1 MKRREVLLS
10 IVVPTRARAEYAAN
24 LIRSLHTSGSDD
36 FELLIREN
44 SGKPELERL
53 VQELADKRIRY
64 DFSAEDLNMHQNFDA
79 AIALATG
86 TFVCALGDD
95 DGILI
100 NRALHLLARARSDKI
115 DAVLTQT
122 LIYNWPGL
130 RHRFWGDIGGT
141 MVGEMFRERSER
153 LLNPLEERD
162 RVFESGVTSGLGLL
176 PRVYQGFVSRR
187 SLDALRE
194 RCGTCFPAAS
204 PDMANGVGLVPF
216 VNRLLYTP
224 RAAVIS
230 GHSPKS
236 GGGAG
241 AAGQHHG
248 RLEDRT
254 NLPPG
259 TLQTWDPCIPRFW
272 SGVTIYAQSAVAAAK
287 ASEPSPSIP
296 LAHHRLYAACLIY
309 EPRAYWNDVLAAARA
324 VPGSKVLLTA
334 LVAWAVTQMLTR
346 RAVTFLSN
354 ILSIGHAKRGERHG
368 TLADA
373 AASLSS
379 GRDR

>member
-1 MKRREVLLS
+1 MSGNEALLS
-10 IVVPTRARAEYAAN
+10 IVVPTRNRTEYAAN
-24 LIRSLHTSGSDD
+24 LIRALHKSASAD
-36 FELLIREN
+36 FELVVREN
-44 SGKPELERL
+44 SSQPELGGL
-53 VQELADKRIRY
+53 IAALGDARIRY
-64 DFSAEDLNMHQNFDA
+64 DYSAEDLNMHQNFDQ
-79 AIALATG
+79 AIMLATG
-86 TFVCALGDD
+86 AYVCALGDD

-100 NRALHLLARARSDKI
+100 DRALDVLTRARAEGV

-130 RHRFWGDIGGT
+130 RHRFWGDVGGT
-141 MVGEMFRERSER
+141 MAGQMFRETSER
-153 LLNPLEERD
+153 LLDPAKERD
-162 RVFESGVTSGLGLL
+162 RVFESGVTAGLGLL

-187 SLDALRE
+187 SLDALRQ

-216 VNRLLYTP
+216 VNRLLYSP
-224 RAAVIS
+224 EAAVIS
-230 GHSPKS
+230 GHSPRS

-241 AAGQHHG
+241 AAGRHHG

-259 TLQTWDPCIPRFW
+259 TLQAWDPAVPRFW
-272 SGVTIYAQSAVAAAK
+272 SGVTIYAQSAIAAAK
-287 ASEPSPSIP
+287 ASAPAPSIP

-309 EPRAYWNDVLAAARA
+309 EPRTYWPDVLAAARA
-324 VPGSKVLLTA
+324 APGSKALLGARMASAVLQA
-334 LVAWAVTQMLTR
+334 LAK

-354 ILSIGHAKRGERHG
+354 TLSVGLAKREERHD

-373 AASLSS
+373 SASFSV
-379 GRDR
+379 GRGR

>member
-1 MKRREVLLS
+1 MSGVELLLS
-10 IVVPTRARAEYAAN
+10 VVVPTRDRAEYAAS
-24 LIRSLHTSGSDD
+24 LIRSLHESTSGD
-36 FELLIREN
+36 FELVVREN
-44 SGKPELERL
+44 SSRPELGDL
-53 VQELADKRIRY
+53 IASLGDPRIRY
-64 DFSAEDLNMHQNFDA
+64 DYSTEDLNMHQNFDQ

-86 TFVCALGDD
+86 SFVCALGDD

-100 NRALHLLARARSDKI
+100 DRALHTLAFARTEGV

-130 RHRFWGDIGGT
+130 RHRFWGDVGGT
-141 MVGEMFRERSER
+141 MAGEMFREMSER
-153 LLNPLEERD
+153 LLDPAEERD
-162 RVFESGVTSGLGLL
+162 RIFRSGVTIGLGLL

-187 SLDALRE
+187 SLDALRQK
-194 RCGTCFPAAS
+194 CGTCFPAAS

-216 VNRLLYTP
+216 VNRVLYTP

-230 GHSPKS
+230 GHSPRS

-241 AAGQHHG
+241 AAGRHHG

-254 NLPPG
+254 NLPLG
-259 TLQTWDPCIPRFW
+259 TLQTWDPAIPRFW
-272 SGVTIYAQSAVAAAK
+272 SGVTIYAQSAIAAAK
-287 ASEPSPSIP
+287 ASAPSPSIP

-309 EPRAYWNDVLAAARA
+309 EPRAYWPDVLAAAHA
-324 VPGSKVLLTA
+324 APGSKVLLTIRVVGA
-334 LVAWAVTQMLTR
+334 VARTLAK

-354 ILSIGHAKRGERHG
+354 TLSVGRARRAERHE
-368 TLADA
+368 TLGEA

-379 GRDR
+379 GPG

>member
-1 MKRREVLLS
+1 MSGNKVLLS
-10 IVVPTRARAEYAAN
+10 IVVPTRDRTEYAAN
-24 LIRSLHTSGSDD
+24 LIRSLHESASPD
-36 FELLIREN
+36 FELVVREN
-44 SGKPELERL
+44 SSRPELG
-53 VQELADKRIRY
+53 ELIAALRDVRIRY
-64 DFSAEDLNMHQNFDA
+64 DYSAEDLNMHQNFDQ

-86 TFVCALGDD
+86 AYVCALGDD

-100 NRALHLLARARSDKI
+100 DRALDVLARARADGVE
-115 DAVLTQT
+115 AVLTQT

-130 RHRFWGDIGGT
+130 RHRFWGDVGGT
-141 MVGEMFRERSER
+141 MAGEMFRETSGRV
-153 LLNPLEERD
+153 LDPAKERD
-162 RVFESGVTSGLGLL
+162 RVFESGVTAGLGLL

-216 VNRLLYTP
+216 VNRLLYSAE
-224 RAAVIS
+224 AAVIS

-241 AAGQHHG
+241 AAGRHHG

-259 TLQTWDPCIPRFW
+259 TLEAWDPAIPRFW
-272 SGVTIYAQSAVAAAK
+272 SGVTIYAQSAIAAAK
-287 ASEPSPSIP
+287 ASTPSPSIP
-296 LAHHRLYAACLIY
+296 MAYHRLYAACLIY
-309 EPRAYWNDVLAAARA
+309 EHRTYWPDVLKAARA
-324 VPGSKVLLTA
+324 APGSKALLGVR
-334 LVAWAVTQMLTR
+334 VASAIVQMLMK
-346 RAVTFLSN
+346 RAGTFLSN
-354 ILSIGHAKRGERHG
+354 TLSVGLAKKGVRHN

-373 AASLSS
+373 SASFTA
-379 GRDR
+379 GRG

>member
-1 MKRREVLLS
+1 MRRSEALLS
-10 IVVPTRARAEYAAN
+10 IVIPTRDRTEYAAN
-24 LIRSLHTSGSDD
+24 LIRSLRGSMSDD
-36 FELLIREN
+36 FELVVREN
-44 SGKPELERL
+44 SSRPELGGLIGALGDSRF
-53 VQELADKRIRY
+53 RY
-64 DFSAEDLNMHQNFDA
+64 DYSAEDLNMHQNFDA
-79 AIALATG
+79 AITLATG

-100 NRALHLLARARSDKI
+100 DRALEVLVRAQTEGV

-130 RHRFWGDIGGT
+130 RHRFWGDVGGT
-141 MVGEMFRERSER
+141 MAGKMFPEISER
-153 LLNPLEERD
+153 ILDPEVERD
-162 RVFESGVTSGLGLL
+162 HVFQSGVTSGLGLL

-187 SLDALRE
+187 SLDALRQ

-216 VNRLLYTP
+216 VNRLLYSP
-224 RAAVIS
+224 QAAVIS

-241 AAGQHHG
+241 AAGRHHG
-248 RLEDRT
+248 RLADRT

-259 TLQTWDPCIPRFW
+259 TLQAWDPAVPRFW
-272 SGVTIYAQSAVAAAK
+272 SGVTIYAQSAIAAAK
-287 ASEPSPSIP
+287 ASAPSPSIP

-309 EPRAYWNDVLAAARA
+309 EPRIYWPDVLAASRAAPGSRMLLGARVTSAIIQMLAKRA
-324 VPGSKVLLTA
+324 V
-334 LVAWAVTQMLTR
+334 M
-346 RAVTFLSN
+346 FLSN
-354 ILSIGHAKRGERHG
+354 ILSVGLAKKGERHD

-373 AASLSS
+373 SNSIS
-379 GRDR
+379 GPG

>member
-1 MKRREVLLS
+1 MSGNAVLLS
-10 IVVPTRARAEYAAN
+10 IVVPTRDRTEYAAN
-24 LIRSLHTSGSDD
+24 LIRSLHASASTD
-36 FELLIREN
+36 FELVVREN
-44 SGKPELERL
+44 SSRPELGGL
-53 VQELADKRIRY
+53 IAALGDARIRY
-64 DFSAEDLNMHQNFDA
+64 DYSAEDLNMHQNFDQ
-79 AIALATG
+79 AIALAAG
-86 TFVCALGDD
+86 SYVCALGDD

-100 NRALHLLARARSDKI
+100 DQALDVLARARAEGV
-115 DAVLTQT
+115 DAVLAQT

-130 RHRFWGDIGGT
+130 RHRFWGDVGGT
-141 MVGEMFRERSER
+141 MAGEMFREKSER
-153 LLNPLEERD
+153 VLDPAKERD
-162 RVFESGVTSGLGLL
+162 RVFESGVTEGLGLL

-187 SLDALRE
+187 SLDALRQ

-224 RAAVIS
+224 QPVVIS

-241 AAGQHHG
+241 AAGSHHG

-259 TLQTWDPCIPRFW
+259 TLQTWDPSVPRFW
-272 SGVTIYAQSAVAAAK
+272 SGVTIYAQSAISAAM
-287 ASEPSPSIP
+287 ASETAPPIP

-309 EPRAYWNDVLAAARA
+309 EPRIYWPDVVKAACAA
-324 VPGSKVLLTA
+324 PGSGPLLGVR
-334 LVAWAVTQMLTR
+334 VAYAVVQTLAK
-346 RAVTFLSN
+346 RAITFLTN
-354 ILSIGHAKRGERHG
+354 ILNVGLAKRGKRHD

-373 AASLSS
+373 STAFST
-379 GRDR
+379 GRS